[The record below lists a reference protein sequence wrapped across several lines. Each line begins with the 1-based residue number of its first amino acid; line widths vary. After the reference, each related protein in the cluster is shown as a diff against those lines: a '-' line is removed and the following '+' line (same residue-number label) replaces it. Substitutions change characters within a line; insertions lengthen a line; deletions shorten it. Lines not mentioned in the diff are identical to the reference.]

1 MKIRDY
7 QCFCKVMAV
16 ATCDLYRIM
25 FVTGW
30 NEAHRRLRLLQIDN
44 PELYQEWLNDWKRGI
59 KP

>member
-1 MKIRDY
+1 
-7 QCFCKVMAV
+7 MAV